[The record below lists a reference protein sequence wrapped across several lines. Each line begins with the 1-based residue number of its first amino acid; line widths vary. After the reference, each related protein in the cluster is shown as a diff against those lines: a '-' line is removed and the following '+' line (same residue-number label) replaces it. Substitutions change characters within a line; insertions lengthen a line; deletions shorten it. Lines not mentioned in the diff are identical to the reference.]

1 MTGILGA
8 IRSHNGI
15 VIISDTEEDKT
26 DATACFKINDNSV
39 AVVFRSKTA
48 VKKFLD
54 KYIIP
59 KKPST
64 VIDVMTLIESELK
77 LHNDEYKESNF
88 SFFVAGYQ
96 DGRAGF
102 FAIWFEKGQLKFLEI
117 DQISHFI
124 NTIEDL
130 AVYIIT
136 KVFSEQMTVEEL
148 KNLMIF
154 VSLQCIKVF
163 GYDSF
168 FDVTII
174 NEKGIK
180 KMSKGEIKEAL
191 SMQDKKDHKLKKI
204 FSDFFVN
211 GTLSNK

>member
-1 MTGILGA
+1 MSGILGA

-15 VIISDTEEDKT
+15 VIVSGVEEDG
-26 DATACFKINDNSV
+26 TACIEINNNSV
-39 AVVFRSKTA
+39 AVVFRGKTA
-48 VKKFLD
+48 VKDFLE

-59 KKPST
+59 KKPNA
-64 VIDVMTLIESELK
+64 VLDAVTLIDSELK
-77 LHNDEYKESNF
+77 LHFDEYKEHDF
-88 SFFVAGYQ
+88 SFFVAGIEN
-96 DGRAGF
+96 GRSGYF
-102 FAIWFEKGQLKFLEI
+102 SFWSENGQLNTIEVK
-117 DQISHFI
+117 QTSHFI

-168 FDVTII
+168 FNITII
-174 NEKGIK
+174 NNEGIK
-180 KMSKGEIKEAL
+180 KMSEGEIKDSL
-191 SMQDKKDHKLKKI
+191 SIQDKKDHKLKKI
-204 FSDFFVN
+204 FSDFFIKEDM
-211 GTLSNK
+211 SK